1 MSQLVACHTP
11 RCLLLAADRRVVAQV
26 DGEEQIHTAQKLFPL
41 GSTAAVATS
50 GAAVGIDASRELA
63 RLLAAQSPSTFEQ
76 VEARSLSVIGQR
88 YDAFCHRGKAWFDDH
103 PEALRLSYILLGGFD
118 GDPSA
123 DRRIFRFYGS
133 ESHDEPHRHINTAEV
148 LTAPRRLGLELR
160 LSRAAQADA
169 EPDAL
174 RELVIEG
181 LRLSEKREQSVRGP
195 FDRALFDAAGRH
207 LYSVD
212 SL

>member
-11 RCLLLAADRRVVAQV
+11 RCLLLAADRRVVTHV
-26 DGEEQIHTAQKLFPL
+26 DGEQQIHTAQKLFPL

-63 RLLAAQSPSTFEQ
+63 RLLAAQGPSSMDEL
-76 VEARSLSVIGQR
+76 EARTLHVIGQR
-88 YDAFCHRGKAWFDDH
+88 YDVFKHRGKAWFDEH
-103 PEALRLSYILLGGFD
+103 PEALQLSYILLGGFE

-123 DRRIFRFYGS
+123 NQRSFRFYGS
-133 ESHDEPHRHINTAEV
+133 ESHAEPHRHIQTAEV

-181 LRLSEKREQSVRGP
+181 LRLIEKREQSVRGP
-195 FDRALFDAAGRH
+195 FDLALFDAAGRH